1 VFNTHGEGNGRGG
14 HPGNLKDRIDY
25 VMSPWAIS
33 QFDQKNISLCHETS
47 FQGGDGFLWFQ
58 TEALAHASVVSIIA
72 ARHADRSEAQN
83 DPFYT
88 DRDFSWDVFR
98 TLSTEQDALYH
109 NPDYVTLLGGFG
121 QNLLIPTGSRAAQR
135 ASDGKAKTFDPR
147 QLRAIPHNAILQQ
160 FGAPA
165 NVFHG
170 LGRAAGIDPDKFSS
184 LMENS
189 DRAKSLFSLAATSA
203 KRSNISIL
211 TGYGRLF
218 DPGFWISRAMSG
230 NEPLLSAKC
239 LQVAETLKT
248 SKWRAHITDLAN
260 TLRIDI
266 FECANIMGVERSG
279 DDESLKILHALRLAV
294 IMKMLILATE
304 LPAFNENGVSQLDVL
319 QRLQSFQIDS
329 IIDDL
334 KTIYPSQKDPM
345 DWVSELTEKSDVR
358 AADIGGFP
366 HIAETVI
373 KPMSRGAAL
382 IRQIS
387 IAITHSYDAFG

>member
-1 VFNTHGEGNGRGG
+1 
-14 HPGNLKDRIDY
+14 
-25 VMSPWAIS
+25 
-33 QFDQKNISLCHETS
+33 
-47 FQGGDGFLWFQ
+47 
-58 TEALAHASVVSIIA
+58 
-72 ARHADRSEAQN
+72 
-83 DPFYT
+83 
-88 DRDFSWDVFR
+88 
-98 TLSTEQDALYH
+98 
-109 NPDYVTLLGGFG
+109 
-121 QNLLIPTGSRAAQR
+121 
-135 ASDGKAKTFDPR
+135 
-147 QLRAIPHNAILQQ
+147 
-160 FGAPA
+160 
-165 NVFHG
+165 
-170 LGRAAGIDPDKFSS
+170 
-184 LMENS
+184 
-189 DRAKSLFSLAATSA
+189 
-203 KRSNISIL
+203 
-211 TGYGRLF
+211 
-218 DPGFWISRAMSG
+218 MSG

-266 FECANIMGVERSG
+266 FECANIMGVERSD

-329 IIDDL
+329 IIEDL